1 MIPEEWSR
9 GEIAVIGLGKS
20 GIAAA
25 RLLVR
30 HGFRVYASDSG
41 SSSAMERGVA
51 EVRAAGAAADVGR
64 HDLDRIA
71 RASLVVAS
79 PGVPPGSEALRSALA
94 AGVPVVSEIEIGLR
108 FLGTR
113 TRYIAVTGTNGK
125 TTVTTMIAAILE
137 ASGISA
143 TAAGNIGRTLL
154 EATDDDVEVLVAE
167 VSSFQL
173 EFAPTFAPAVAVLLG
188 LAEDHLDWH
197 GSFAAYVAAKSN
209 VFARQRADGVLVV
222 DADDAEAR
230 RTAQLAPGRVIEI
243 SITDRTE
250 GRFGVRNGALVT
262 PQGDEIIAIDA
273 MPRALPHDLT
283 NALAAVA
290 AAREVGATLEGA
302 RRAIAE
308 YATLPHRVARI
319 GEHGGVTYYD
329 DSKATNPHAA
339 LHAMRSFDSV
349 VLLAGGRNKGL
360 DLSVLADG
368 ADHIRAV
375 IAFGDAADEVERAF
389 DGVRPVRRVTS
400 MKEAVRIAHE
410 LARPGDAVLLSP
422 ACASFDA
429 YESYAARGDDFA
441 REVQDLLAGVS
452 S

>member
-1 MIPEEWSR
+1 MR
-9 GEIAVIGLGKS
+9 ALVIGM
-20 GIAAA
+20 A
-25 RLLVR
+25 RT
-30 HGFRVYASDSG
+30 
-41 SSSAMERGVA
+41 GVA
-51 EVRAAGAAADVGR
+51 VTERLRREGWDVVVTDDNPGGPHYEERAALVRAAGAE
-64 HDLDRIA
+64 
-71 RASLVVAS
+71 VVAS
-79 PGVPPGSEALRSALA
+79 SEPQYAELVAAADLVMPSPLVPPSHPAIGLANAHDVPIRSEIDLA
-94 AGVPVVSEIEIGLR
+94 AERARVPLV
-108 FLGTR
+108 
-113 TRYIAVTGTNGK
+113 AVTGTNGK